1 MSTSVDNQATSWSK
15 QRVSANS
22 PHLLDSP
29 FRALA
34 EQAPVMLWV
43 SDADGH
49 CMLLNGGWRQF
60 RGVAADGAAEEGW
73 SHGMHPDDRAG
84 AVACFVAAHANRQPF
99 TAEYRVRRADGE
111 YRWVHDHGTPYYAA
125 NGSFLGQMGCSVD
138 ITEQRQHDWPAA
150 HAERRLKQLVEQS
163 QDMVFRVRLGP
174 PFAVEYVGGAVQAIT
189 GHSAEEFYADPML
202 ARRTVHPDDSPQM
215 PLTADEAAPLA
226 RMVTFRWVHP
236 DGRVVWAEHFRT
248 PVFDAAGRLVA
259 IEGIARDITARVE
272 GNRRLRESEEQLR
285 QLAAHLQSARE
296 EERAEVSREL
306 HDELGQTLTALK
318 LEINRAVVTLQGEGL
333 GRPAVDRLQSIVG
346 LVDVG
351 IATVKRI
358 STRLRPATLD
368 HLGLAEAIRWE
379 AATFKARTGVRCQV
393 RTNRAQTRLTA
404 EQQTALFRILQEAL
418 TNVVRHAHASSV
430 QVSLAE
436 DDDRFELRIRDN
448 GRGILLEQAA
458 DPRAIGLLGM
468 RERAA
473 LIGGEFRI
481 SGQRGKG
488 TVVSVHVPLTTN
500 GAVHRPRTVA
510 ESQLG

>member
-1 MSTSVDNQATSWSK
+1 M
-15 QRVSANS
+15 VSDDCPA
-22 PHLLDSP
+22 HLLDSS

-43 SDADGH
+43 SNADGH
-49 CMLLNGGWRQF
+49 CMLLNRGWRHF
-60 RGVAADGAAEEGW
+60 RGISVEGAPEDGW

-84 AVACFVAAHANRQPF
+84 AVAGFVAAHSNRQPF

-111 YRWVHDHGTPYYAA
+111 YRWVHDHGTPYFAA
-125 NGSFLGQMGCSVD
+125 DGRFLGQMGCSVD
-138 ITEQRQHDWPAA
+138 ITEQRGDDWPAA
-150 HAERRLKQLVEQS
+150 DAERRLKQLVEQS
-163 QDMVFRVRLGP
+163 QDLVFRARLGP

-189 GHSAEEFYADPML
+189 GHVPEEFYADPLL
-202 ARRTVHPDDSPQM
+202 AHRTVHPEDSPMM
-215 PLTADEAAPLA
+215 PITADEAA
-226 RMVTFRWVHP
+226 RMSRTMTFRWVHP

-259 IEGIARDITARVE
+259 IEGIVRDITDRVE

-318 LEINRAVVTLQGEGL
+318 LEVNRAVVALQGEGL

-379 AATFKARTGVRCQV
+379 AATFKARTGLRCQV
-393 RTNRAQTRLTA
+393 RTNRTQTRLTA

-418 TNVVRHAHASSV
+418 TNVVRHAQASSV
-430 QVSLAE
+430 QVTLAE

-448 GRGILLEQAA
+448 GRGVTAEQAT

-488 TVVSVHVPLTTN
+488 TVVSVHVPLTTH
-500 GAVHRPRTVA
+500 GAVHRPRTQA
-510 ESQLG
+510 EPQLG